1 MLPSLEELLDSLGF
15 KHWITVI
22 CSFFLPFISC
32 IGVILCSL
40 SLFIFTRPRF
50 INPIFSYYRLLC
62 LVYIIHLLHGIP
74 YGLLFS
80 PRYFPRVIN
89 TYLSGLYKIYYACV
103 SLFLFQVESVLQMA
117 ILLKRMKLISP
128 FVERHFSASPRAVS
142 HVIISA
148 CFLINFPVLFSLEI
162 KSFGQY
168 YDELNNGQNVTLYS
182 FQSSDFSLTPLGQI
196 VFGVIVFFLNLFMTL
211 AIGVALNIVSF
222 VKFKAYI
229 RQRQRQEINN
239 GNELEMTSIHNR
251 LTTRREVEQY
261 YERENVKHH
270 VEKNMF
276 YMALA
281 LCSISILSHVLLMI
295 VYVYYFIFYSFS
307 ASIHVSVISFA
318 LLTLEPVLAI
328 FVFYPFNKM
337 FRDEFEKLFRC
348 KNIEQDQELAAS
360 IA

>member
-1 MLPSLEELLDSLGF
+1 
-15 KHWITVI
+15 
-22 CSFFLPFISC
+22 
-32 IGVILCSL
+32 
-40 SLFIFTRPRF
+40 
-50 INPIFSYYRLLC
+50 
-62 LVYIIHLLHGIP
+62 
-74 YGLLFS
+74 
-80 PRYFPRVIN
+80 
-89 TYLSGLYKIYYACV
+89 
-103 SLFLFQVESVLQMA
+103 
-117 ILLKRMKLISP
+117 
-128 FVERHFSASPRAVS
+128 
-142 HVIISA
+142 
-148 CFLINFPVLFSLEI
+148 
-162 KSFGQY
+162 
-168 YDELNNGQNVTLYS
+168 
-182 FQSSDFSLTPLGQI
+182 
-196 VFGVIVFFLNLFMTL
+196 MTL

-251 LTTRREVEQY
+251 LTTRREVAQY

-307 ASIHVSVISFA
+307 ASIHVSVFSFA

-337 FRDEFEKLFRC
+337 FRDECEKLFLC
-348 KNIEQDQELAAS
+348 KNIEQDQELAPS
-360 IA
+360 IG